1 MLRFESH
8 RILRNM
14 PNKKRTRLERLFK
27 KEDQR
32 ISYLGPG
39 ICGDRVSSMFHRAFE
54 LVHDFPWN
62 HLPPSKVP
70 IYVDIPELGLKGAVL
85 AKFKP
90 RPGRHG
96 LAIFPSCEQWE
107 GWLKGRQVNS
117 RSKHA
122 WSRLI
127 LIFDERAPLTPT
139 QRQNIKDHGW
149 SMPTFYSYP
158 DWFSVDHQGLARS
171 IRKRE
176 LQILEATI
184 AALVGSFYGE
194 AKRAWIKIWEGVT
207 PHQQFQYRVPCHR
220 DMIEVIMRS
229 RPLLAKP
236 FPWVN
241 VVRWDPGEHPRY
253 ELRALHKALYKHF
266 RRSHEGYGEGAGEHS
281 IETFLALV
289 HNQLD
294 CSIAQITPNQLEILI
309 TDEFYQAFKW
319 REDEKREVMMS
330 ILERFFRYL
339 KRNFE
344 FDAGPFI
351 ERLGHR
357 GFHQRLD
364 VVWGKVA

>member
-1 MLRFESH
+1 
-8 RILRNM
+8 M
-14 PNKKRTRLERLFK
+14 PTGKRTRLERLFK

-39 ICGDRVSSMFHRAFE
+39 ICAQRVSSMFRRAFE
-54 LVHDFPWN
+54 LVYDFPWN
-62 HLPPSKVP
+62 HLPPSRVP
-70 IYVDIPELGLKGAVL
+70 IYVDIPALGIKGAVL

-96 LAIFPSCEQWE
+96 LALFSSFEQWE
-107 GWLKGRQVNS
+107 GWIKGRQVTS
-117 RSKHA
+117 GPKRD
-122 WSRLI
+122 WTRLI
-127 LIFDERAPLTPT
+127 LVFDEKAALTAT
-139 QRQNIKDHGW
+139 QHQDIKDQGW
-149 SMPTFYSYP
+149 SMPTFYGYP
-158 DWFSVDHQGLARS
+158 DWFAVDHQGCARS
-171 IRKRE
+171 IRKQE

-184 AALVGSFYGE
+184 GSLVGSFHGE

-207 PHQQFQYRVPCHR
+207 PHKQFRYQVPCHR
-220 DMIEVIMRS
+220 NIIEVITRS

-236 FPWVN
+236 FPWVD
-241 VVRWDPGEHPRY
+241 VVRWDPSKHPRY

-266 RRSHEGYGEGAGEHS
+266 RKSHEGYGEGAGERS

-309 TDEFYQAFKW
+309 TDDFYQVFKW
-319 REDEKREVMMS
+319 PEDERREAMMS

-344 FDAGPFI
+344 FDADPFI

-364 VVWGKVA
+364 VVWGKAA